1 MIQVIYEKIKKGDF
15 MEKKISWY
23 QILVIIVI
31 LDIYIM
37 PTFQLD
43 MIGFPIMDLITVLFL
58 IYSYIIN
65 IKEKNYHVNAY
76 ECLYIL
82 LIIVVCFYQKTIAPA
97 MLLTPLI
104 AYNYLK
110 EIKKSAYYFINSFWI
125 YIALLFTII
134 YSLLYG
140 VQDGRFLHTGIY
152 EVNSSGLAILW
163 LGLAFLKKNKLIGC
177 LILVFGCFS
186 LSRNYYIALFVC
198 LALNK
203 KIVFFLKKI
212 NIANILSFKWL
223 MIISTVLLY
232 IIGLYSENLYN
243 LGLIVNEQTLR
254 NRLNNFFDL
263 SNYLRFTVNVY
274 TINIFFEYPL
284 LLLTGINN
292 DLFKNLCQ
300 IISQQRHQLY
310 LGNNPHNF
318 VLSYLKI
325 YGVSGLLDML
335 YVDKIIKKVVNANNF
350 AILICVSL
358 YCIFLSVG
366 VNGEWLFLVL
376 FIFELYN

>member
-274 TINIFFEYPL
+274 TINVFF
-284 LLLTGINN
+284 
-292 DLFKNLCQ
+292 
-300 IISQQRHQLY
+300 
-310 LGNNPHNF
+310 
-318 VLSYLKI
+318 
-325 YGVSGLLDML
+325 
-335 YVDKIIKKVVNANNF
+335 
-350 AILICVSL
+350 
-358 YCIFLSVG
+358 
-366 VNGEWLFLVL
+366 
-376 FIFELYN
+376 